1 MKKIIKIDG
10 MTCEHC
16 VKRATTAL
24 NSIDGITDVKV
35 NLKKKN
41 ATVKLYKEVDESLIK
56 DAFKEVNLEFV
67 SMKDKKG
74 LFS

>member
-1 MKKIIKIDG
+1 MKKVIKIDG

-24 NSIDGITDVKV
+24 NSIDGISDIKV
-35 NLKKKN
+35 NLKKEN

-56 DAFKEVNLEFV
+56 DALKEANLEFV